1 MKIWYFSVYPGT
13 NWITAGYTV
22 NGKRYASIVWNQ
34 AGRLY
39 VRTGAEITNDL
50 VFHWFSEEQTAAFN
64 EYCNSSSWSIEY
76 KEGIA

>member
-1 MKIWYFSVYPGT
+1 MGFVK
-13 NWITAGYTV
+13 AGYTV
-22 NGKRYASIVWNQ
+22 NGKRYATLVCSQ

-39 VRTGAEITNDL
+39 VTTGSKITGDL

-64 EYCNSSSWSIEY
+64 KYCEGSDWSVEY